1 MSGLDLVAVL
11 GVVLV
16 AVGLGLWWL
25 PAALIWTGGA
35 MIAGSFLTGYANGR
49 DNRDI

>member
-1 MSGLDLVAVL
+1 MSWLDLVAVL
-11 GVVLV
+11 GVALV

-25 PAALIWTGGA
+25 PAAFIWLGLA
-35 MIAGSFLTGYANGR
+35 LIAGSFLTGYANGR